1 MNKSL
6 VRRKIAYLLILVIL
20 MFNIYLG
27 YLLSITISNEG
38 ATSIYG
44 YYVSRYIDYKGSF
57 EGGFNI
63 FRMIKP
69 MMELFFINGY
79 GPYTFILFAFI
90 ILSCICIIAK
100 EFVFKKKES
109 VVKRIS
115 SFIYI
120 ISLISFFVLGFR
132 SLLSLISILDGAGV
146 NENVPLMIRDC
157 MVAQSFS
164 YLTCI
169 ILMILDRSLNRNI
182 IRKELSIYR

>member
-1 MNKSL
+1 MIFCTSSFFSVEKYVLRISC
-6 VRRKIAYLLILVIL
+6 LLII
-20 MFNIYLG
+20 
-27 YLLSITISNEG
+27 
-38 ATSIYG
+38 
-44 YYVSRYIDYKGSF
+44 
-57 EGGFNI
+57 
-63 FRMIKP
+63 
-69 MMELFFINGY
+69 
-79 GPYTFILFAFI
+79 
-90 ILSCICIIAK
+90 
-100 EFVFKKKES
+100 VFKKKES

-132 SLLSLISILDGAGV
+132 SLLTLISILDGAGV